1 MKKVLRLATF
11 MSKVFDSSKANCR
24 GIDTDYF
31 YMTESDLQA
40 EGLSLK
46 VIRRICFDCPIQQEC
61 AEYGFKHERHGTFG
75 GYTEQERALI
85 MAKKWNHHDLRRMF
99 EQLANLGVQLSKV
112 FDYADTKT
120 EYLVPA
126 AWMKEG
132 AHEQV

>member
-1 MKKVLRLATF
+1 MAMRQEKSMAKR
-11 MSKVFDSSKANCR
+11 FDNTQANCK
-24 GIDTDYF
+24 GLNTDYF

-46 VIRRICFDCPIQQEC
+46 VIRRICFDCPIQEAC

-85 MAKKWNHHDLRRMF
+85 MSKKWNHKELHRMF
-99 EQLANLGVQLSKV
+99 EQLAHLGVRLSKV
-112 FDYADTKT
+112 FDYPDIET

-126 AWMKEG
+126 YWMKEG
-132 AHEQV
+132 A